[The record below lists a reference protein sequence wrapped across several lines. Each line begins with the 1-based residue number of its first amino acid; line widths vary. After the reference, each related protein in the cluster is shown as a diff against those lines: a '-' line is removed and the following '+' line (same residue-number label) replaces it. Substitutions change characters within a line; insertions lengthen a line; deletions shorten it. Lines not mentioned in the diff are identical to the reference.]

1 MLRGIKAIHW
11 AARGVYR
18 VRLVGL
24 LDSGL
29 GRLASRGDLMS
40 RNDVLVIGA
49 GPSGLF
55 AASELARHG
64 VDVRLVEREVRPH
77 REARA
82 EAIQPGTLEILDSV
96 GLLPPFL
103 ETSEHVR
110 RFRVYGPD
118 LSELGGLDFDG
129 IDCRCEFQC
138 SLPQYETQR
147 ILETHLGSLGGAV
160 ERGVTATKV
169 EPDGNDVAVE
179 LAHAD
184 GVVETVHPGIV
195 IDAGGAHSITRHSMS
210 DPLEGTT
217 YQGHFLVADI
227 AMEAPVPRD
236 QGSFFCGPDGMMRL
250 APLPGGRWLTFQD
263 LEEGV
268 HSVSAEEVVS
278 RTEARIGGR
287 SRPTDVAWFSPFRM
301 HRRIVSRLADGRRF
315 LIGDAAHLSSPF
327 GGEGLNSGLHDGYD
341 LAWKL
346 ALVLR
351 GRAPRSLLDDY
362 AVERAI
368 ADRHVLD
375 VSDDV
380 HTGIIGIADTVREGR
395 EPPAAVAD
403 PATTALLRNSR
414 AMIDVDYAGSPLV
427 AEYEAKGADT
437 VDPHPGQRYPDWTHL
452 GGSSHHVL
460 AFGPVSDAGSLAR
473 LDRRWSG
480 LVEVSQDPDVEPARA
495 GVPTGGVVLIRPDGH
510 IGFRSPSADA
520 GALTAL
526 DRHLSSYLIP
536 DPNV

>member
-1 MLRGIKAIHW
+1 M
-11 AARGVYR
+11 AR
-18 VRLVGL
+18 
-24 LDSGL
+24 S
-29 GRLASRGDLMS
+29 
-40 RNDVLVIGA
+40 DVLVIGA

-77 REARA
+77 RQARA
-82 EAIQPGTLEILDSV
+82 TAIQPGTLEILDSV

-103 ETSEHVR
+103 EASEHVR
-110 RFRVYGPD
+110 RVRVYGPD
-118 LSELGGLDFDG
+118 FSELSGLDFEG

-147 ILETHLGSLGGAV
+147 ILETHLSSLGGV
-160 ERGVTATKV
+160 LERGVTANKV
-169 EPDGNDVAVE
+169 DADTDDVQVE

-184 GVVETVHPGIV
+184 GGIETVHPSVV
-195 IDAGGAHSITRHSMS
+195 IDAGGAHSVTRHSMS

-236 QGSFFCGPDGMMRL
+236 QGSFFCGPEGMMLL

-263 LEEGV
+263 LEEEV
-268 HSVSAEEVVS
+268 QSVSDEDVVS

-301 HRRIVSRLADGRRF
+301 HRRIASRLADGRRF

-346 ALVLR
+346 ALVLH
-351 GRAPRSLLDDY
+351 GDAPRSLLDDY
-362 AVERAI
+362 AVERTI

-380 HTGIIGIADTVREGR
+380 HGGIIGIADALREGR
-395 EPPAAVAD
+395 EVPTEDAD

-414 AMIDVDYAGSPLV
+414 VMIDFDYAGSPLV
-427 AEYEAKGADT
+427 ADYGGDGA
-437 VDPHPGQRYPDWTHL
+437 VAADPHPGQRYPDWTRF
-452 GGSSHHVL
+452 GGMSHHVL
-460 AFGPVSDAGSLAR
+460 VFGPVADAASLAR
-473 LDRRWSG
+473 LGRRWSE
-480 LVEVSQDPDVEPARA
+480 LVEVSHDPGIDPARA
-495 GVPTGGVVLIRPDGH
+495 GVPTGGLVLIRPDGH

-520 GALTAL
+520 GALATL
-526 DRHLSSYLIP
+526 ESHLSSYLTP
-536 DPNV
+536 DPTA